1 MVAGS
6 RGAIVL
12 ADWQGAPGNFAI
24 LNGGSMSRIF
34 NSVRA
39 RVTGLFVLFMVLSG
53 AVLLAIAYLGSAGVF
68 QQQASAARQAT
79 LTFRA
84 DMLSEKL
91 AQLRGQAES
100 IARIEAL
107 QQDLTNLKSGW
118 KTVEKTAGDAGKAL
132 IDVYVT
138 RNPNPADK
146 RELLVKV
153 DAPSGFY
160 FSSHEK
166 TQGDVQTYLANGPFS
181 DLLMADT
188 QGNIIYSYK
197 KTETFARNVASG
209 DLAKSGLGTV
219 YSLANKA
226 IAASKDGETAE
237 TVFSGLAI
245 SAATGKTDIYFAV
258 PLLKLGAP
266 RGFVIFKVAD
276 RALVDV
282 MTKALQAGSDERVNI
297 IGNDGQALGVSEQGV
312 IVAVDARPFTF
323 AADALAASQAF
334 QADFQRLDGPAR
346 AFTKPVNVY
355 GYRYVIAESDSITAL
370 EVGSKHIAL
379 LMAGVGAVVMLAGV
393 FASAFFLKRML
404 SPLGALAEATQ
415 AVSTGNLGATIR
427 FQERGD
433 EIGVM
438 SRALHSFRQ
447 SLQRQKEME
456 AEAAQ
461 MAVDAER
468 ERNVR
473 RAEREAQAAE
483 LQGVVSA
490 LGSGLGRLAG
500 GDLACTI
507 DRRFPEELEMLRLDF
522 NRSVEQLRDAMLAI
536 GGNSAAVREGSSE
549 MRSSADQLAAR
560 TERQSISISQA
571 AAAIDQ
577 VTKAVREQL
586 ARAEDAARIA
596 KTARDGA
603 EDSSGIMRSMIEA
616 MENIQ
621 GSSQKINQI
630 IGVIDE
636 IAFQT
641 NLLALNAGV
650 EAARAGES
658 GKGFAVVAQEVRELA
673 QRSANAAKEIT
684 ALLAKST
691 SDVEAGVALVEK
703 AGNAIGAIGGHVA
716 DIDGRI
722 RSIMES
728 TREEADSLRA
738 INASVGELEHATQQ
752 NAAMVEETTAAVH
765 KLAHEAGEMDQRLG
779 QFRLEAER
787 GGYRMAG

>member
-1 MVAGS
+1 M
-6 RGAIVL
+6 
-12 ADWQGAPGNFAI
+12 
-24 LNGGSMSRIF
+24 
-34 NSVRA
+34 
-39 RVTGLFVLFMVLSG
+39 TGLFIFFMVLSG
-53 AVLLAIAYLGSAGVF
+53 AVLLAIAYGGSAGVF
-68 QQQASAARQAT
+68 QQQAAAARQAT

-118 KTVEKTAGDAGKAL
+118 KTVEKTSGDASKAL
-132 IDVYVT
+132 IDIYIT

-146 RELLVKV
+146 RERLVKV
-153 DAPSGFY
+153 DGPSGFY

-166 TQGDVQTYLANGPFS
+166 TQTDVQTYLANGPFS

-188 QGNIIYSYK
+188 QGNVIYSYK
-197 KTETFARNVASG
+197 KTETFARNVATG

-219 YSLANKA
+219 YALANKA
-226 IAASKDGETAE
+226 VSASKDGETAD
-237 TVFSGLAI
+237 TVFSGLVV
-245 SAATGKTDIYFAV
+245 SQSTGKTDIYFAV
-258 PLLKLGAP
+258 PLLKLGSP
-266 RGFVIFKVAD
+266 RGVVIFKVAD
-276 RALVDV
+276 HAISDV
-282 MTKALQAGSDERVNI
+282 MSKALPTDGQEQVNI
-297 IGNDGQALGVSEQGV
+297 IGDDGRALGVSPQGA
-312 IVAVDARPFTF
+312 IVAVDATPFTF
-323 AADALAASQAF
+323 AAQAFAAQAPF
-334 QADFQRLDGPAR
+334 QADFHRADGPAR
-346 AFTKPVNVY
+346 AFTKSVTVY
-355 GYRYVIAESDSITAL
+355 GYRYLISESDSIGSLQA
-370 EVGSKHIAL
+370 GSKHIAS
-379 LMAGVGAVVMLAGV
+379 LMAGAGVIVILAGLLV
-393 FASAFFLKRML
+393 SAFFLKRML
-404 SPLGALAEATQ
+404 SPLGSLAEATQ
-415 AVSTGNLGATIR
+415 AVAAGDLGATIR
-427 FQERGD
+427 YQDRVD

-447 SLQRQKEME
+447 SLQRQKDME
-456 AEAAQ
+456 AQTAQ
-461 MAVDAER
+461 MAADAER
-468 ERNVR
+468 ERDAR
-473 RAEREAQAAE
+473 QTEREAQAAE
-483 LQGVVSA
+483 LKDVVAA

-500 GDLACTI
+500 GDLACRI
-507 DRRFPEELEMLRLDF
+507 DRRFPGEFETLRIDF
-522 NRSVEQLRDAMLAI
+522 NRSIEQLHDAMLAI

-577 VTKAVREQL
+577 VTRAVREQL
-586 ARAEDAARIA
+586 ARAEDAAHIA

-603 EDSSGIMRSMIEA
+603 DDSAGIMRSMIEA

-621 GSSQKINQI
+621 SSSQKINQI

-673 QRSANAAKEIT
+673 QRSATAAKEIT
-684 ALLAKST
+684 TLLARST

-703 AGNAIGAIGGHVA
+703 AGHAIGAIGGHVA

-738 INASVGELEHATQQ
+738 INASVGELETATQQ

-765 KLAHEAGEMDQRLG
+765 RLAHEAGEMDQRLG
-779 QFRLEAER
+779 QFRLEDDR
-787 GGYRMAG
+787 SGYRMAG

>member
-1 MVAGS
+1 M
-6 RGAIVL
+6 
-12 ADWQGAPGNFAI
+12 N
-24 LNGGSMSRIF
+24 RIF
-34 NSVRA
+34 NSVRT
-39 RVTGLFVLFMVLSG
+39 RVTGLFMLLMVLSG
-53 AVLLAIAYLGSAGVF
+53 AVLLAIAYFASDRVY
-68 QQQASAARQAT
+68 QNQASAARQAT

-84 DMLSEKL
+84 DMLSERL
-91 AQLRGQAES
+91 TQLRGQAES
-100 IARIEAL
+100 LARIEAL

-118 KTVEKTAGDAGKAL
+118 KTVEKTSGNAAKAL
-132 IDVYVT
+132 IEAYVT

-153 DAPSGFY
+153 DGLSGFY

-166 TQGDVQTYLANGPFS
+166 TQADVQTYLANGPFS

-188 QGNIIYSYK
+188 QGNVIYSYK
-197 KTETFARNVASG
+197 KTETFAQNVAG
-209 DLAKSGLGTV
+209 GELATSGLGRV

-226 IAASKDGETAE
+226 VAASKDGETAE
-237 TVFSGLAI
+237 TVFSGLVV
-245 SAATGKTDIYFAV
+245 SPLTGKTDIYFAV
-258 PLLKLGAP
+258 PLLKLGAA
-266 RGFVIFKVAD
+266 RGYVIFKVAD

-282 MTKALQAGSDERVNI
+282 MTKALPADGQEQVNI
-297 IGNDGQALGVSEQGV
+297 IGGDGQALGVSPQGT
-312 IVAVDARPFTF
+312 ISAVDAAPFTF
-323 AADALAASQAF
+323 AAEALAAPQVF
-334 QADFQRLDGPAR
+334 QADFRRADGSAR
-346 AFTKPVNVY
+346 AFTKAVSIQ
-355 GYRYVIAESDSITAL
+355 GYRYLIAESDSTRAL
-370 EVGSKHIAL
+370 EAGSKHIAL
-379 LMAGVGAVVMLAGV
+379 LMAGVGTLVILGALLASG
-393 FASAFFLKRML
+393 FFLKHML
-404 SPLGALAEATQ
+404 SPLAGLAEATQ
-415 AVSTGNLGATIR
+415 AVASGDLGATIR
-427 FQERGD
+427 HQERRD

-447 SLQRQKEME
+447 SLQRQKDME
-456 AEAAQ
+456 AQAAQ
-461 MAVDAER
+461 MARDAER
-468 ERNVR
+468 ERDAR
-473 RAEREAQAAE
+473 QAEREAQAIE
-483 LQGVVSA
+483 LQSVVSA
-490 LGSGLGRLAG
+490 LGSGLGRLAD

-507 DRRFPEELEMLRLDF
+507 DRRFPEELEALRLDF
-522 NRSVEQLRDAMLAI
+522 NRSVQQLRDAMLAI
-536 GGNSAAVREGSSE
+536 GGHSAAVREGSSE
-549 MRSSADQLAAR
+549 MRGSADQLAAR

-577 VTKAVREQL
+577 VTRAVREQL

-596 KTARDGA
+596 TTAREGA
-603 EDSSGIMRSMIEA
+603 DTSAGIMHSMIEA

-673 QRSANAAKEIT
+673 QRSAHAAKEIT

-703 AGNAIGAIGGHVA
+703 AGSAIGAIGGHVT

-738 INASVGELEHATQQ
+738 INASVGELETATQQ
-752 NAAMVEETTAAVH
+752 NAAMVEETSAAIH
-765 KLAHEAGEMDQRLG
+765 KLAQEAGEMDHRLG
-779 QFRLEAER
+779 QFRLNEER
-787 GGYRMAG
+787 DGYRMAG

>member
-1 MVAGS
+1 
-6 RGAIVL
+6 
-12 ADWQGAPGNFAI
+12 
-24 LNGGSMSRIF
+24 MSLIF

-68 QQQASAARQAT
+68 RQQASDARGAT

-91 AQLRGQAES
+91 GQLRGQAES

-118 KTVEKTAGDAGKAL
+118 KTVEKTAGDASKAL

-146 RELLVKV
+146 RELLVK
-153 DAPSGFY
+153 AEGPSGFY

-197 KTETFARNVASG
+197 KTETFARSVTSG
-209 DLAKSGLGTV
+209 DLAKSGLGIV
-219 YSLANKA
+219 YNLANKA
-226 IAASKDGETAE
+226 VAASKDGETAE
-237 TVFSGLAI
+237 TVFSGLSI
-245 SAATGKTDIYFAV
+245 SSATGKTDIYFAV
-258 PLLKLGAP
+258 PLLKLGAA

-282 MTKALQAGSDERVNI
+282 MTKALPAGTDERVNI
-297 IGNDGQALGVSEQGV
+297 IGSDGQALGVSEQGA
-312 IVAVDARPFTF
+312 IVAVDAKPFTF
-323 AADALAASQAF
+323 AADALAASQPF
-334 QADFQRLDGPAR
+334 QADFQRFDGAAR
-346 AFTKPVNVY
+346 AFTKPVDVY
-355 GYRYVIAESDSITAL
+355 GYRYLIAESDSIDAL
-370 EVGSKHIAL
+370 EAGSRHIAM
-379 LMAGVGAVVMLAGV
+379 LMAGVGTFVMLAGV
-393 FASAFFLKRML
+393 FASAFFLKRLL

-415 AVSTGNLGATIR
+415 AVSKGNLGATIR

-468 ERNVR
+468 ERNAR
-473 RAEREAQAAE
+473 QAEREAQAAE

-507 DRRFPEELEMLRLDF
+507 DHRFPAELEMLRLDF

-577 VTKAVREQL
+577 VTKSVREQL

-650 EAARAGES
+650 EAARAGDS

-728 TREEADSLRA
+728 TREEAESLRA

-779 QFRLEAER
+779 QFRLEGER